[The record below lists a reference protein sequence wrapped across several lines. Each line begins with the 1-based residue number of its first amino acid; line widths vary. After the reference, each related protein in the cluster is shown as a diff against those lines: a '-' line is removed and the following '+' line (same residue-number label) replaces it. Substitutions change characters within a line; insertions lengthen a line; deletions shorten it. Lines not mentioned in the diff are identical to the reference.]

1 MHTIRRLSGPYGAGG
16 IDVTERSKEKRIT
29 GSVVVRM
36 LGILIVSAAVSI
48 GCLCF
53 FYLNRFRVQEFL
65 MNHTEILNDER
76 DEFLQWMNEQS
87 RNYKM
92 YPTGKE
98 VDEADREMLDQE
110 YLPFLFEH
118 RDPYS
123 TFWLYNDE
131 TGRYVTGYVADVL
144 ADKPW
149 LLGTSFLEDQAEQVE
164 TRLLFQDGTATLI
177 VESYRVLRIFFCYM
191 GGAVLFS
198 ILLFLFPV
206 IIYIYRRMKYLK
218 KIRQQALEMAG
229 GNLAC
234 SITVTG
240 SDEISSLAQELDYL
254 RCALKEQIE
263 EERKSYQA
271 NRELI
276 RAVSHDLRT
285 PLTTLY
291 GYLEILSRGMGK
303 PEQYGRYLARCLNKT
318 EELKNMSD
326 RMFEY
331 TLVFEGAEEV
341 EKQELSLSVLWE
353 EFINSAK
360 ELEEEGFVVEIK
372 ERTRWKPEEII
383 FQGNPFL
390 LKRLWDNL
398 FSNIRRY
405 ADRTEPVSIEV
416 MANHGKTG
424 IIIKNRIMK
433 NREAAGSGVGLKS
446 ARRIADIHKWS
457 LNWEEEDGVFSV
469 VLLF

>member
-1 MHTIRRLSGPYGAGG
+1 MT
-16 IDVTERSKEKRIT
+16 EKRREKKKNS
-29 GSVVVRM
+29 SVIVKM
-36 LGILIVSAAVSI
+36 SGILILSAAVSI

-53 FYLNRFRVQEFL
+53 FYLNRFRVQEIL
-65 MNHTEILNDER
+65 MYHTDILGDER
-76 DEFLQWMNEQS
+76 DEFMQWMNEQS

-98 VDEADREMLDQE
+98 VDEADREMVDKE

-118 RDPYS
+118 RDPYAS
-123 TFWLYNDE
+123 FWIYDDE
-131 TGRYVTGYVADVL
+131 TGRYVTGYMADVL

-149 LLGTSFLEDQAEQVE
+149 LLGTSFLEDQAEEIE

-177 VESYRVLRIFFCYM
+177 VESYRVLRILSWYM
-191 GGAVLFS
+191 GGAVVFS
-198 ILLFLFPV
+198 LLLFLLPV
-206 IIYIYRRMKYLK
+206 MIYIYRRMEYLK

-229 GNLAC
+229 GNLEC

-240 SDEISSLAQELDYL
+240 NDEISSLAQELDYL

-291 GYLEILSRGMGK
+291 GYLEILNKGLGK
-303 PEQYGRYLARCLNKT
+303 PEQRGMYLQRCLDKT
-318 EELKNMSD
+318 EEIRNMSD

-360 ELEEEGFVVEIK
+360 ELEDEGFVVEIQ
-372 ERTRWKPEEII
+372 EEINWKPEKIL
-383 FQGNPFL
+383 FQGNLFL
-390 LKRLWDNL
+390 LKRLSDNL

-405 ADRTEPVSIEV
+405 GDKTEQVSIEV
-416 MANHGKTG
+416 IRNQGKRG
-424 IIIKNRIMK
+424 IVIKNRILEL
-433 NREAAGSGVGLKS
+433 REAAGSGVGLKS
-446 ARRIADIHKWS
+446 ARRIAGIHQWD

>member
-1 MHTIRRLSGPYGAGG
+1 MT
-16 IDVTERSKEKRIT
+16 EKRREKKKNS
-29 GSVVVRM
+29 SVIVKM
-36 LGILIVSAAVSI
+36 SGILILSAAVSI
-48 GCLCF
+48 GSLCF

-76 DEFLQWMNEQS
+76 DEFMRWMNEQS

-98 VDEADREMLDQE
+98 VDEADREMVDKE

-118 RDPYS
+118 RDPYAS
-123 TFWLYNDE
+123 FWIYEDE
-131 TGRYVTGYVADVL
+131 TGRYVTGYMADVL

-149 LLGTSFLEDQAEQVE
+149 LLGTSFLEDQAEEIE

-177 VESYRVLRIFFCYM
+177 VESYRVLRILSWYM
-191 GGAVLFS
+191 GGAVVFS
-198 ILLFLFPV
+198 LLLFLLPV
-206 IIYIYRRMKYLK
+206 MIYIYRRMEYLK

-229 GNLAC
+229 ENLVC
-234 SITVTG
+234 PITVTG
-240 SDEISSLAQELDYL
+240 NDEISSLAQELDYL
-254 RCALKEQIE
+254 RCTLKKQIE

-291 GYLEILSRGMGK
+291 GYLEILNRGMGK
-303 PEQYGRYLARCLNKT
+303 PEQYGRYLKRCLDKT
-318 EELKNMSD
+318 EEIRNMSD

-341 EKQELSLSVLWE
+341 EKQELSLAVLWK
-353 EFINSAK
+353 EFENRIK
-360 ELEEEGFVVEIK
+360 ELKEAGFLVEIREK
-372 ERTRWKPEEII
+372 TGWKPEERT

-390 LKRLWDNL
+390 LKRLSDNL

-405 ADRTEPVSIEV
+405 GDKTAPVFIEV
-416 MANHGKTG
+416 MESHGKTG
-424 IIIKNRIMK
+424 VVIKNRSLEVQ
-433 NREAAGSGVGLKS
+433 EAAGSGVGLKS

-457 LNWEEEDGVFSV
+457 LNWKEEDGVFSV

>member
-1 MHTIRRLSGPYGAGG
+1 MS
-16 IDVTERSKEKRIT
+16 
-29 GSVVVRM
+29 
-36 LGILIVSAAVSI
+36 GILILSAAVSI
-48 GCLCF
+48 GSLCF

-76 DEFLQWMNEQS
+76 DEFMRWMNEQS

-98 VDEADREMLDQE
+98 VDEADREMVDKE

-118 RDPYS
+118 RDPYAS
-123 TFWLYNDE
+123 FWIYEDE
-131 TGRYVTGYVADVL
+131 TGRYVTGYMADVL

-149 LLGTSFLEDQAEQVE
+149 LLGTSFLEDQAEEIE

-177 VESYRVLRIFFCYM
+177 VESYRVLRILSWYM
-191 GGAVLFS
+191 GGAVVFS
-198 ILLFLFPV
+198 LLLFLLPV
-206 IIYIYRRMKYLK
+206 MIYIYRRMEYLK

-229 GNLAC
+229 GNLVC
-234 SITVTG
+234 PITVTG
-240 SDEISSLAQELDYL
+240 NDEISSLAQELDYL
-254 RCALKEQIE
+254 RCTLKKQIE

-291 GYLEILSRGMGK
+291 GYLEILNRGMGK
-303 PEQYGRYLARCLNKT
+303 PEQYGRYLKRCLDKT
-318 EELKNMSD
+318 EEIRNMSD

-341 EKQELSLSVLWE
+341 EKQELSLAVLWK
-353 EFINSAK
+353 EFENRIK
-360 ELEEEGFVVEIK
+360 ELKEAGFLVEIREK
-372 ERTRWKPEEII
+372 TGWKPEERT

-390 LKRLWDNL
+390 LKRLSDNL

-405 ADRTEPVSIEV
+405 GDKTAPVFIEV
-416 MANHGKTG
+416 MESHGKTG
-424 IIIKNRIMK
+424 VVIKNRSLEVQ
-433 NREAAGSGVGLKS
+433 EAAGSGVGLKS

-457 LNWEEEDGVFSV
+457 LNWKEEDGVFSV

>member
-1 MHTIRRLSGPYGAGG
+1 M
-16 IDVTERSKEKRIT
+16 TEKSKEKRIT

-36 LGILIVSAAVSI
+36 LEILILSAAVSI
-48 GCLCF
+48 GCFCF

-65 MNHTEILNDER
+65 MYHTDILSDER
-76 DEFLQWMNEQS
+76 DEFIKWMNKQS
-87 RNYKM
+87 RKYKM

-98 VDEADREMLDQE
+98 IDEADREMIDKE

-118 RDPYS
+118 HDPYAS
-123 TFWLYNDE
+123 FWIYNDE
-131 TGRYVTGYVADVL
+131 TGKYVTGYIADVL
-144 ADKPW
+144 ADKSW
-149 LLGTSFLEDQAEQVE
+149 LLGSSFLEDQVERVE

-177 VESYRVLRIFFCYM
+177 VESYRVLRIFSWYM

-198 ILLFLFPV
+198 ILLFLLPV

-218 KIRQQALEMAG
+218 KIRQQALEMAV
-229 GNLAC
+229 GNLEFP
-234 SITVTG
+234 ITVLG
-240 SDEISSLAQELDYL
+240 NDEISSLAQELDYL
-254 RCALKEQIE
+254 RCTLKEQME

-291 GYLEILSRGMGK
+291 GYLEILNRGMGK
-303 PEQYGRYLARCLNKT
+303 PEQYGKYLKRCLDKT
-318 EELKNMSD
+318 EEIRNMSD

-341 EKQELSLSVLWE
+341 EKQELSFSALWK
-353 EFINSAK
+353 EFENGIK
-360 ELEEEGFVVEIK
+360 ELKEAGFIVEIREK
-372 ERTRWKPEEII
+372 TGWKPEERM

-390 LKRLWDNL
+390 LKRLSDNL

-405 ADRTEPVSIEV
+405 GDKTAPVSIEV
-416 MANHGKTG
+416 MESHGKTG
-424 IIIKNRIMK
+424 VVIKNRSLEVQ
-433 NREAAGSGVGLKS
+433 EAAGSGVGLKS

-457 LNWEEEDGVFSV
+457 LNWKEEDGVFSV

>member
-1 MHTIRRLSGPYGAGG
+1 MT
-16 IDVTERSKEKRIT
+16 EKRREKKKNS
-29 GSVVVRM
+29 SVIVKM
-36 LGILIVSAAVSI
+36 SGILILSAAVSI
-48 GCLCF
+48 GSLCF

-76 DEFLQWMNEQS
+76 DEFMRWMNEQS

-98 VDEADREMLDQE
+98 VDEADREMVDKE

-118 RDPYS
+118 RDPYAS
-123 TFWLYNDE
+123 FWIYEDE
-131 TGRYVTGYVADVL
+131 TGRYVTGYMADVL

-149 LLGTSFLEDQAEQVE
+149 LLGTSFLEDQAEEIE

-177 VESYRVLRIFFCYM
+177 VESYRVLRILSWYM
-191 GGAVLFS
+191 GGAVVFS
-198 ILLFLFPV
+198 LLLFLLPV
-206 IIYIYRRMKYLK
+206 MIYIYRRMEYLK

-229 GNLAC
+229 GNLVC
-234 SITVTG
+234 PITVTG
-240 SDEISSLAQELDYL
+240 NDEISSLAQELDYL
-254 RCALKEQIE
+254 RCTLKKQIE

-291 GYLEILSRGMGK
+291 GYLEILNRGMGK
-303 PEQYGRYLARCLNKT
+303 PEQYGRYLKRCLDKT
-318 EELKNMSD
+318 EEIRNMSD

-341 EKQELSLSVLWE
+341 EKQELSLAVLWK
-353 EFINSAK
+353 EFENRIK
-360 ELEEEGFVVEIK
+360 ELKEAGFLVEIREK
-372 ERTRWKPEEII
+372 TGWKPEERT

-390 LKRLWDNL
+390 LKRLSDNL

-405 ADRTEPVSIEV
+405 GDKTAPVFIEV
-416 MANHGKTG
+416 MESHGKTG
-424 IIIKNRIMK
+424 VVIKNRSLEVQ
-433 NREAAGSGVGLKS
+433 EAAGSGVGLKS

-457 LNWEEEDGVFSV
+457 LNWKEEDGVFSV

>member
-1 MHTIRRLSGPYGAGG
+1 MS
-16 IDVTERSKEKRIT
+16 
-29 GSVVVRM
+29 
-36 LGILIVSAAVSI
+36 GILILSAAVSI

-76 DEFLQWMNEQS
+76 DEFVRWMNKQS

-98 VDEADREMLDQE
+98 VDEADREIVDKE

-118 RDPYS
+118 RDPYAS
-123 TFWLYNDE
+123 FWIYDDE

-149 LLGTSFLEDQAEQVE
+149 LFGTSFLEDQAEEVE
-164 TRLLFQDGTATLI
+164 SRLLFQDGTATLI
-177 VESYRVLRIFFCYM
+177 VESYRVLRILSWYM
-191 GGAVLFS
+191 GGAVVFS
-198 ILLFLFPV
+198 LLLFLLPV

-229 GNLAC
+229 GNLAYP
-234 SITVTG
+234 ITVTG
-240 SDEISSLAQELDYL
+240 NDEISSLAQELDYL
-254 RCALKEQIE
+254 RCTLKEQIE

-291 GYLEILSRGMGK
+291 GYLEILNRGMGK
-303 PEQYGRYLARCLNKT
+303 PEQYGRYLKRCLDKT
-318 EELKNMSD
+318 EEIRNMSD

-341 EKQELSLSVLWE
+341 EKQELSLSVLWKAFE
-353 EFINSAK
+353 DGAK
-360 ELEEEGFVVEIK
+360 ELENIGFTVEIRK
-372 ERTRWKPEEII
+372 K
-383 FQGNPFL
+383 Q
-390 LKRLWDNL
+390 D
-398 FSNIRRY
+398 
-405 ADRTEPVSIEV
+405 
-416 MANHGKTG
+416 
-424 IIIKNRIMK
+424 
-433 NREAAGSGVGLKS
+433 GSRK
-446 ARRIADIHKWS
+446 K
-457 LNWEEEDGVFSV
+457 
-469 VLLF
+469 

>member
-1 MHTIRRLSGPYGAGG
+1 MT
-16 IDVTERSKEKRIT
+16 EKRREKKKNS
-29 GSVVVRM
+29 SVIVKM
-36 LGILIVSAAVSI
+36 SGILILSAAVSI
-48 GCLCF
+48 GSLCF

-76 DEFLQWMNEQS
+76 DEFMRWMNEQS

-98 VDEADREMLDQE
+98 VDEADREMVDKE

-118 RDPYS
+118 RDPYAS
-123 TFWLYNDE
+123 FWIYEDE
-131 TGRYVTGYVADVL
+131 TGRYVTGYMADVL

-149 LLGTSFLEDQAEQVE
+149 LLGTSFLEDQAEEIE

-177 VESYRVLRIFFCYM
+177 VESYRVLRILSWYM
-191 GGAVLFS
+191 GGAVVFS
-198 ILLFLFPV
+198 LLLFLLPV
-206 IIYIYRRMKYLK
+206 MIYIYRRMEYLK

-229 GNLAC
+229 GNLVC
-234 SITVTG
+234 PITVTG
-240 SDEISSLAQELDYL
+240 NDEISSLAQELDYL
-254 RCALKEQIE
+254 RCTLKKQIE

-291 GYLEILSRGMGK
+291 GYLEILNRGMGK
-303 PEQYGRYLARCLNKT
+303 PEQYGRYLKRCLDKT
-318 EELKNMSD
+318 EEIRNMSD

-341 EKQELSLSVLWE
+341 EKQELSLAVLWK
-353 EFINSAK
+353 EFENRIK
-360 ELEEEGFVVEIK
+360 ELKEAGFLVEIREK
-372 ERTRWKPEEII
+372 TGWKPEERT

-390 LKRLWDNL
+390 LKRLSDNL

-405 ADRTEPVSIEV
+405 GDKTAPVFIEV
-416 MANHGKTG
+416 MESHGKTEVV
-424 IIIKNRIMK
+424 IKNRSLEVQ
-433 NREAAGSGVGLKS
+433 EAAGSGVGLKS

-457 LNWEEEDGVFSV
+457 LNWKEEDGVFSV

>member
-1 MHTIRRLSGPYGAGG
+1 M
-16 IDVTERSKEKRIT
+16 TERSKEKRIT

-36 LGILIVSAAVSI
+36 LEILILSAAVSI

-65 MNHTEILNDER
+65 MYHTEILSNER
-76 DEFLQWMNEQS
+76 DEFIQWMNSQS

-98 VDEADREMLDQE
+98 VDEADREMLDKE

-118 RDPYS
+118 RDPYTS
-123 TFWLYNDE
+123 FWIYDE
-131 TGRYVTGYVADVL
+131 TGKYVTGYIADVL

-149 LLGTSFLEDQAEQVE
+149 LLGTSFLEDQAEEVE
-164 TRLLFQDGTATLI
+164 SRLLFQDGTATLL
-177 VESYRVLRIFFCYM
+177 VESYRVLRILSWYM
-191 GGAVLFS
+191 GGAVVFS
-198 ILLFLFPV
+198 LLLFLLPV

-229 GNLAC
+229 GNLVC
-234 SITVTG
+234 PITVTG
-240 SDEISSLAQELDYL
+240 NDEISSLAQELDYL
-254 RCALKEQIE
+254 RCTLKEQIE

-303 PEQYGRYLARCLNKT
+303 PEQYGKYLKRCLDKT
-318 EELKNMSD
+318 EEIRNMSD

-341 EKQELSLSVLWE
+341 EKQELSLSVLWK
-353 EFINSAK
+353 EFEDSAK
-360 ELEEEGFVVEIK
+360 ELENMGFTVEIRK
-372 ERTRWKPEEII
+372 KTRWVPEEMM

-390 LKRLWDNL
+390 LKRLSDNL

-405 ADRTEPVSIEV
+405 GDKTVPVSVEV
-416 MANHGKTG
+416 MESHGKTG
-424 IIIKNRIMK
+424 IIIKNRSLK
-433 NREAAGSGVGLKS
+433 VREAAGSGVGLKS
-446 ARRIADIHKWS
+446 ARRIADIHNWS
-457 LNWEEEDGVFSV
+457 LNWKEEDGVFSV

>member
-1 MHTIRRLSGPYGAGG
+1 MS
-16 IDVTERSKEKRIT
+16 
-29 GSVVVRM
+29 
-36 LGILIVSAAVSI
+36 GILILSAAVSI
-48 GCLCF
+48 GSLCF

-76 DEFLQWMNEQS
+76 DEFMRWMNEQS

-98 VDEADREMLDQE
+98 VDEADREMVDKE

-118 RDPYS
+118 RDPYAS
-123 TFWLYNDE
+123 FWIYDDG
-131 TGRYVTGYVADVL
+131 TGRYVTGYMADVL

-149 LLGTSFLEDQAEQVE
+149 LLGTSFLEDQAEEIE

-177 VESYRVLRIFFCYM
+177 VESYRVLRILSWYM
-191 GGAVLFS
+191 GGAVVFS
-198 ILLFLFPV
+198 LLLFLLPV
-206 IIYIYRRMKYLK
+206 MIYIYRRMEYLK

-229 GNLAC
+229 GNLVC
-234 SITVTG
+234 PITVTG
-240 SDEISSLAQELDYL
+240 NDEISSLAQELDYL
-254 RCALKEQIE
+254 RCTLKKQIE

-291 GYLEILSRGMGK
+291 GYLEILNRGMGK
-303 PEQYGRYLARCLNKT
+303 PEQYGRYLKRCLDKT
-318 EELKNMSD
+318 EEIRNMSD

-341 EKQELSLSVLWE
+341 EKQELSLAVLWK
-353 EFINSAK
+353 EFENRIK
-360 ELEEEGFVVEIK
+360 ELKEAGFLVEIWEK
-372 ERTRWKPEEII
+372 TGWKPEESM

-390 LKRLWDNL
+390 LKRLSDNL

-405 ADRTEPVSIEV
+405 GDKTAPVSIEV
-416 MANHGKTG
+416 MESHGKTG
-424 IIIKNRIMK
+424 VVIKNRSLEVQ
-433 NREAAGSGVGLKS
+433 EAAGSGVGLKS

-457 LNWEEEDGVFSV
+457 LNWKEEDGVFSV

>member
-1 MHTIRRLSGPYGAGG
+1 M
-16 IDVTERSKEKRIT
+16 TERSKEKRIT

-36 LGILIVSAAVSI
+36 LEILILSAAVSI

-76 DEFLQWMNEQS
+76 DEFIQWMNEQS

-149 LLGTSFLEDQAEQVE
+149 LLGTSFLEDQAERVE

-177 VESYRVLRIFFCYM
+177 VESYRVLRIFSWYM
-191 GGAVLFS
+191 GGAALFS

-229 GNLAC
+229 GNLVC
-234 SITVTG
+234 PITVAG
-240 SDEISSLAQELDYL
+240 NDEISSLAQELDYL
-254 RCALKEQIE
+254 RCTLKKQIE

-291 GYLEILSRGMGK
+291 GYLEILNKGLGK
-303 PEQYGRYLARCLNKT
+303 PEQYGRYLKRCLDKT
-318 EELKNMSD
+318 EEIRNMSD

-341 EKQELSLSVLWE
+341 GKQELSLAVLWK
-353 EFINSAK
+353 EFENRIK
-360 ELEEEGFVVEIK
+360 ELKEAGFLVEIQ
-372 ERTRWKPEEII
+372 EEINWKPEKIL
-383 FQGNPFL
+383 FQGNLFL
-390 LKRLWDNL
+390 LKRLSDNL

-405 ADRTEPVSIEV
+405 GDKTDQVSIEV
-416 MANHGKTG
+416 IRNQGKRG
-424 IIIKNRIMK
+424 IVIKNRILEL
-433 NREAAGSGVGLKS
+433 REAAGSGVGLKS
-446 ARRIADIHKWS
+446 ARCIAQIHQWS
-457 LNWEEEDGVFSV
+457 LTWEAEDGIFSV

>member
-1 MHTIRRLSGPYGAGG
+1 MT
-16 IDVTERSKEKRIT
+16 EKRREKKKNS
-29 GSVVVRM
+29 SVIVKM
-36 LGILIVSAAVSI
+36 SGILILSAAVSI
-48 GCLCF
+48 GSLCF

-76 DEFLQWMNEQS
+76 DEFMRWMNEQS

-98 VDEADREMLDQE
+98 VDEADREMVDKE

-118 RDPYS
+118 RDPYAS
-123 TFWLYNDE
+123 FWIYDDG
-131 TGRYVTGYVADVL
+131 TGRYVTGYMADVL

-149 LLGTSFLEDQAEQVE
+149 LLGTSFLEDQAEEVE

-177 VESYRVLRIFFCYM
+177 VESYRVLRILSWYM
-191 GGAVLFS
+191 GGAVVFS
-198 ILLFLFPV
+198 LLLFLLPV
-206 IIYIYRRMKYLK
+206 MIYIYRRMEYLK

-229 GNLAC
+229 GNLVC
-234 SITVTG
+234 PITVTG
-240 SDEISSLAQELDYL
+240 NDEISSLAQELDYL
-254 RCALKEQIE
+254 RCTLKKQIE

-291 GYLEILSRGMGK
+291 GYLEILNRGMGK
-303 PEQYGRYLARCLNKT
+303 PEQYGRYLKRCLDKT
-318 EELKNMSD
+318 EEIRNMSD

-341 EKQELSLSVLWE
+341 EKQELSLSVLWK
-353 EFINSAK
+353 EFENRIK
-360 ELEEEGFVVEIK
+360 ELKEAGFLVEIREK
-372 ERTRWKPEEII
+372 TGWKPEESV

-390 LKRLWDNL
+390 LKRLSDNL
-398 FSNIRRY
+398 FSNIKRY
-405 ADRTEPVSIEV
+405 GDKTAPVFIEV
-416 MANHGKTG
+416 MEIQGKTG
-424 IIIKNRIMK
+424 VVIKNRSLEVQ
-433 NREAAGSGVGLKS
+433 EAAGSGVGLKS
-446 ARRIADIHKWS
+446 ARRIADIHRWS
-457 LNWEEEDGVFSV
+457 LNWKEEDGVFSV
-469 VLLF
+469 ALLF

>member
-1 MHTIRRLSGPYGAGG
+1 MS
-16 IDVTERSKEKRIT
+16 
-29 GSVVVRM
+29 
-36 LGILIVSAAVSI
+36 GILILSAAVSI
-48 GCLCF
+48 GSLCF

-76 DEFLQWMNEQS
+76 DEFIQWMNEQS

-118 RDPYS
+118 RDSYS

-149 LLGTSFLEDQAEQVE
+149 LLGTSFLKDQAEEVE

-177 VESYRVLRIFFCYM
+177 VESYRVLRILSWYM
-191 GGAVLFS
+191 GGAVVFS
-198 ILLFLFPV
+198 LLLFLLPV
-206 IIYIYRRMKYLK
+206 MIYVYRRMEYLK

-229 GNLAC
+229 GNLVC
-234 SITVTG
+234 PITVTG
-240 SDEISSLAQELDYL
+240 NDEISSLAQELDYL
-254 RCALKEQIE
+254 RCTLKKQIE

-291 GYLEILSRGMGK
+291 GYLEILNRGMGK
-303 PEQYGRYLARCLNKT
+303 PEQYGRYLKRCLDKT
-318 EELKNMSD
+318 EEIRNMSD

-341 EKQELSLSVLWE
+341 EKQELSLAVLWK
-353 EFINSAK
+353 EFENRIK
-360 ELEEEGFVVEIK
+360 ELKEAGFLVEIREK
-372 ERTRWKPEEII
+372 TGWKPEESM

-390 LKRLWDNL
+390 LKRLSDNL

-405 ADRTEPVSIEV
+405 GDKTAPVSIEV
-416 MANHGKTG
+416 MESHGKTG
-424 IIIKNRIMK
+424 VVIKNRSLEVQ
-433 NREAAGSGVGLKS
+433 EAAGSGVGLKS

-457 LNWEEEDGVFSV
+457 LNWKEEDGVFSV

>member
-1 MHTIRRLSGPYGAGG
+1 
-16 IDVTERSKEKRIT
+16 
-29 GSVVVRM
+29 
-36 LGILIVSAAVSI
+36 
-48 GCLCF
+48 
-53 FYLNRFRVQEFL
+53 

-206 IIYIYRRMKYLK
+206 NIYIYRRMKYLK

>member
-1 MHTIRRLSGPYGAGG
+1 MHTIRRLSGPYGAGR

-36 LGILIVSAAVSI
+36 LEILILSAAVSI

-65 MNHTEILNDER
+65 MYHTEILSNER
-76 DEFLQWMNEQS
+76 DEFIQWMNSQS

-110 YLPFLFEH
+110 YLPFLFAH
-118 RDPYS
+118 RDPYAS
-123 TFWLYNDE
+123 FWIYNDE

-149 LLGTSFLEDQAEQVE
+149 LLGSSFLEDQAERVE
-164 TRLLFQDGTATLI
+164 T
-177 VESYRVLRIFFCYM
+177 
-191 GGAVLFS
+191 
-198 ILLFLFPV
+198 
-206 IIYIYRRMKYLK
+206 LK

-229 GNLAC
+229 GNLECPIKVA
-234 SITVTG
+234 G
-240 SDEISSLAQELDYL
+240 NDEISSLAQELDYL

-276 RAVSHDLRT
+276 RAVS
-285 PLTTLY
+285 
-291 GYLEILSRGMGK
+291 
-303 PEQYGRYLARCLNKT
+303 
-318 EELKNMSD
+318 
-326 RMFEY
+326 
-331 TLVFEGAEEV
+331 
-341 EKQELSLSVLWE
+341 
-353 EFINSAK
+353 
-360 ELEEEGFVVEIK
+360 
-372 ERTRWKPEEII
+372 
-383 FQGNPFL
+383 
-390 LKRLWDNL
+390 
-398 FSNIRRY
+398 
-405 ADRTEPVSIEV
+405 IEV

-446 ARRIADIHKWS
+446 ARCIAQIHQWS
-457 LNWEEEDGVFSV
+457 LTWEEEDGVFSV

>member
-1 MHTIRRLSGPYGAGG
+1 M
-16 IDVTERSKEKRIT
+16 TEKSKEKRIT

-36 LGILIVSAAVSI
+36 LEILILSAAVSI
-48 GCLCF
+48 GCFCF

-65 MNHTEILNDER
+65 MYHTDILSDER
-76 DEFLQWMNEQS
+76 DEFIKWMNKQS
-87 RNYKM
+87 RKYKM

-98 VDEADREMLDQE
+98 IDEADREMIDKE

-118 RDPYS
+118 HDPYAS
-123 TFWLYNDE
+123 FYIYNDE
-131 TGRYVTGYVADVL
+131 TGRYVTGYIADVL

-149 LLGTSFLEDQAEQVE
+149 LFGTSFLEDQVEEVE
-164 TRLLFQDGTATLI
+164 TRLLFQDGTATMI
-177 VESYRVLRIFFCYM
+177 VKSYRVLRILPWYM

-198 ILLFLFPV
+198 LLLFLLPV

-218 KIRQQALEMAG
+218 KIRQQALEMAV
-229 GNLAC
+229 GNLEFP
-234 SITVTG
+234 ITVLG
-240 SDEISSLAQELDYL
+240 NDEISSLAQELDYL
-254 RCALKEQIE
+254 RCTLKEQME

-291 GYLEILSRGMGK
+291 GYLEILNRGMGK
-303 PEQYGRYLARCLNKT
+303 PEQYGKYLKRCLDKT
-318 EELKNMSD
+318 EEIRNMSD

-341 EKQELSLSVLWE
+341 EKQELSFSALWK
-353 EFINSAK
+353 EFENGIK
-360 ELEEEGFVVEIK
+360 ELKEAGFIVEIREK
-372 ERTRWKPEEII
+372 TRWFPEGSV

-390 LKRLWDNL
+390 LKRLSDNL

-405 ADRTEPVSIEV
+405 GDKTAPVFVEV
-416 MANHGKTG
+416 MESHGKTG
-424 IIIKNRIMK
+424 VVIKNK
-433 NREAAGSGVGLKS
+433 SLEVQEAAGSGVGLNS
-446 ARRIADIHKWS
+446 ARRIADIHEWS
-457 LNWEEEDGVFSV
+457 LKWKEEDGVFSV

>member
-1 MHTIRRLSGPYGAGG
+1 MT
-16 IDVTERSKEKRIT
+16 EKRREKKKNS
-29 GSVVVRM
+29 SVIVKM
-36 LGILIVSAAVSI
+36 SGILILSAAVSI
-48 GCLCF
+48 GSLCF

-76 DEFLQWMNEQS
+76 DEFMRWMNEQS

-98 VDEADREMLDQE
+98 VDEADREMVDKE

-118 RDPYS
+118 RDPYAS
-123 TFWLYNDE
+123 FWIYDDG
-131 TGRYVTGYVADVL
+131 TGRYVTGYMADVL

-149 LLGTSFLEDQAEQVE
+149 LLGTSFLEDQAEEIE
-164 TRLLFQDGTATLI
+164 TRLLFQDGTATMI
-177 VESYRVLRIFFCYM
+177 VESYRVLRILSWYM
-191 GGAVLFS
+191 GGAVVFS
-198 ILLFLFPV
+198 LLLFLLPV
-206 IIYIYRRMKYLK
+206 MIYIYRRMEYLK

-229 GNLAC
+229 GNLVC
-234 SITVTG
+234 PITVTG
-240 SDEISSLAQELDYL
+240 NDEISSLAQELDYL
-254 RCALKEQIE
+254 RCTLKGQIE

-285 PLTTLY
+285 PLTTLH
-291 GYLEILSRGMGK
+291 GYLEILNRGMGK
-303 PEQYGRYLARCLNKT
+303 PEQYGRYLKRCLDKT
-318 EELKNMSD
+318 EEIRNMSD

-341 EKQELSLSVLWE
+341 EKQELSLAVLWK
-353 EFINSAK
+353 EFENRIK
-360 ELEEEGFVVEIK
+360 ELKEAGFLVEIREK
-372 ERTRWKPEEII
+372 TGWKPEERT

-390 LKRLWDNL
+390 LKRLSDNL

-405 ADRTEPVSIEV
+405 GDKTAPVSIEV
-416 MANHGKTG
+416 MESHGKTG
-424 IIIKNRIMK
+424 VVIKNRSLEVQ
-433 NREAAGSGVGLKS
+433 EAAGSGVGLKS

-457 LNWEEEDGVFSV
+457 LNWKEEDGVFSV

>member
-1 MHTIRRLSGPYGAGG
+1 MS
-16 IDVTERSKEKRIT
+16 
-29 GSVVVRM
+29 
-36 LGILIVSAAVSI
+36 GILILSAAVSI

-76 DEFLQWMNEQS
+76 HEFVRWMNEQS

-92 YPTGKE
+92 YPTGEE
-98 VDEADREMLDQE
+98 VDEADREMVDKE

-118 RDPYS
+118 RDPYAS
-123 TFWLYNDE
+123 FWIYDDG
-131 TGRYVTGYVADVL
+131 TGRYVTGYMADVL

-149 LLGTSFLEDQAEQVE
+149 LLGTSFLEDQAEEIE

-177 VESYRVLRIFFCYM
+177 VESYRVLRILSWYM
-191 GGAVLFS
+191 GGAVVLS
-198 ILLFLFPV
+198 LLLFLLPV
-206 IIYIYRRMKYLK
+206 MIYIYRRMEYLK

-229 GNLAC
+229 GNLVC
-234 SITVTG
+234 PITIAG
-240 SDEISSLAQELDYL
+240 NDEISSLAQELDYL
-254 RCALKEQIE
+254 RCTLKEQIE

-291 GYLEILSRGMGK
+291 GYLEILNRGMGK
-303 PEQYGRYLARCLNKT
+303 PEQYGRYLKRCLDKT
-318 EELKNMSD
+318 EEIRNMSD

-341 EKQELSLSVLWE
+341 EKQELSLVFLWK
-353 EFINSAK
+353 EFENRIK
-360 ELEEEGFVVEIK
+360 ELKEAGFFVEIREK
-372 ERTRWKPEEII
+372 TGWKPEESM

-390 LKRLWDNL
+390 LKRLSDNL

-405 ADRTEPVSIEV
+405 GDKTAPVSIEV
-416 MANHGKTG
+416 MESHGKTG
-424 IIIKNRIMK
+424 VVIKNRSLEVQ
-433 NREAAGSGVGLKS
+433 EAAGSGVGLKS
-446 ARRIADIHKWS
+446 ARRIAHIHKWS
-457 LNWEEEDGVFSV
+457 LNWKEEDGVFSV

>member
-1 MHTIRRLSGPYGAGG
+1 MT
-16 IDVTERSKEKRIT
+16 EKRREKKKNS
-29 GSVVVRM
+29 SVIVKM
-36 LGILIVSAAVSI
+36 SGILILSAAVSI

-53 FYLNRFRVQEFL
+53 FYLNRFRVQEIL
-65 MNHTEILNDER
+65 MYHTDILGDER
-76 DEFLQWMNEQS
+76 DEFMQWMNEQS

-98 VDEADREMLDQE
+98 VDEADREMVDKE

-118 RDPYS
+118 RDPYAS
-123 TFWLYNDE
+123 FWIYDDE
-131 TGRYVTGYVADVL
+131 TGRYVTGYMADVL

-149 LLGTSFLEDQAEQVE
+149 LLGTSFLEDQAEEIE

-177 VESYRVLRIFFCYM
+177 VESYRVLRILSWYM
-191 GGAVLFS
+191 GGAVVFS
-198 ILLFLFPV
+198 LLLFLLPV
-206 IIYIYRRMKYLK
+206 MIYIYRRMEYLK
-218 KIRQQALEMAG
+218 KIRQQALEMTG
-229 GNLAC
+229 GNLVC
-234 SITVTG
+234 PITVAG
-240 SDEISSLAQELDYL
+240 NDEISSLAQELDYL
-254 RCALKEQIE
+254 RCTLKEQIE

-291 GYLEILSRGMGK
+291 GYLEILNKGLGK
-303 PEQYGRYLARCLNKT
+303 PEQRGMYLQRCLDKT
-318 EELKNMSD
+318 EEIRNMSD

-341 EKQELSLSVLWE
+341 EKQELSLAVLWE

-360 ELEEEGFVVEIK
+360 ELEDEGFVVEIQ
-372 ERTRWKPEEII
+372 EEINWKPEKIL
-383 FQGNPFL
+383 FQGNLFL
-390 LKRLWDNL
+390 LKRLSDNL

-405 ADRTEPVSIEV
+405 GDKTEQVSIEV
-416 MANHGKTG
+416 IRNQGKRG
-424 IIIKNRIMK
+424 IVIKNRILEL
-433 NREAAGSGVGLKS
+433 REAAGSGVGLKS
-446 ARRIADIHKWS
+446 ARRIAGIHQWD

>member
-1 MHTIRRLSGPYGAGG
+1 MT
-16 IDVTERSKEKRIT
+16 EKRREKKKNS
-29 GSVVVRM
+29 SVIVKM
-36 LGILIVSAAVSI
+36 SGILILSAAVSI
-48 GCLCF
+48 GSLCF

-76 DEFLQWMNEQS
+76 DEFIQWMNEQS

-118 RDPYS
+118 RDSYS

-149 LLGTSFLEDQAEQVE
+149 LLGTSFLKDQAEEVE

-177 VESYRVLRIFFCYM
+177 VESYRVLRILSWYM
-191 GGAVLFS
+191 GGAVVFS
-198 ILLFLFPV
+198 LLLFLLPV
-206 IIYIYRRMKYLK
+206 MIYVYRRMEYLK

-229 GNLAC
+229 GNLVC
-234 SITVTG
+234 PITVTG
-240 SDEISSLAQELDYL
+240 NDEISSLAQELDYL
-254 RCALKEQIE
+254 RCTLKKQIE

-276 RAVSHDLRT
+276 RAVSHDLRM

-291 GYLEILSRGMGK
+291 GYLEILNRGMGK
-303 PEQYGRYLARCLNKT
+303 PEQYGRYLKRCLDKT
-318 EELKNMSD
+318 EEIRNVSD

-341 EKQELSLSVLWE
+341 EKQELSLAVLWK
-353 EFINSAK
+353 EFENCIK
-360 ELEEEGFVVEIK
+360 ELKEAGFLVEIREK
-372 ERTRWKPEEII
+372 TGWKPEESM

-390 LKRLWDNL
+390 LKRLSDNL
-398 FSNIRRY
+398 FPI
-405 ADRTEPVSIEV
+405 
-416 MANHGKTG
+416 
-424 IIIKNRIMK
+424 
-433 NREAAGSGVGLKS
+433 
-446 ARRIADIHKWS
+446 
-457 LNWEEEDGVFSV
+457 
-469 VLLF
+469 

>member
-1 MHTIRRLSGPYGAGG
+1 MT
-16 IDVTERSKEKRIT
+16 EKRREKKKNS
-29 GSVVVRM
+29 SVIVKM
-36 LGILIVSAAVSI
+36 SGILILSAAVSI
-48 GCLCF
+48 GSLCF

-76 DEFLQWMNEQS
+76 DEFIQWMNEQS

-118 RDPYS
+118 RDSYS

-149 LLGTSFLEDQAEQVE
+149 LLGTSFLKDQAEEVE

-177 VESYRVLRIFFCYM
+177 VESYRVLRILSWYM
-191 GGAVLFS
+191 GGAVVFS
-198 ILLFLFPV
+198 LLLFLLPV
-206 IIYIYRRMKYLK
+206 MIYVYRRMEYLK

-229 GNLAC
+229 GNLVC
-234 SITVTG
+234 PITVTG
-240 SDEISSLAQELDYL
+240 NDEISSLAQELDYL
-254 RCALKEQIE
+254 RCTLKKQIE

-291 GYLEILSRGMGK
+291 GYLEILNRGMGK
-303 PEQYGRYLARCLNKT
+303 PEQYGRYLKRCLDKT
-318 EELKNMSD
+318 EEIRNMSD

-341 EKQELSLSVLWE
+341 EKQELSLAVLWK
-353 EFINSAK
+353 EFENRIK
-360 ELEEEGFVVEIK
+360 ELKEAGFLVEIREK
-372 ERTRWKPEEII
+372 TGWKPEESM

-390 LKRLWDNL
+390 LKRLSDNL

-405 ADRTEPVSIEV
+405 GDKTAPVSIEV
-416 MANHGKTG
+416 MESHGKTG
-424 IIIKNRIMK
+424 VVIKNRSLEVQ
-433 NREAAGSGVGLKS
+433 EAAGSGVGLKS

-457 LNWEEEDGVFSV
+457 LNWKEEDGVFSV